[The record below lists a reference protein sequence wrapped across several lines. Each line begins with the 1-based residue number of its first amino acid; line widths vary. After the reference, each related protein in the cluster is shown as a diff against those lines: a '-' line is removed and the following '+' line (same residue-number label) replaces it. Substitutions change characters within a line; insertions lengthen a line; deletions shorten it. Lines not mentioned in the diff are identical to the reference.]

1 MNDPKA
7 GVPPEAM
14 QDPKTG
20 RHSSMLSKKLPADT
34 VQDDDGGEAVLSG
47 RPREEE
53 GVRDPQPKEI
63 GTSDA
68 KEGD

>member
-7 GVPPEAM
+7 AVPPEAS

-20 RHSSMLSKKLPADT
+20 PHSSTLSKKPPADT

-53 GVRDPQPKEI
+53 GVRDPRQKEI

-68 KEGD
+68 NEGD